1 MNKLI
6 KHKIGGG
13 DVPNILEGVDMQALQ
28 GLLTPRLTKYIP
40 YDPTPKQRAFLLMND
55 TKEILYGGAA
65 GGGKSVAQL
74 MGALQFVDIPGYSA
88 ILFRKT
94 YADLSLPG
102 ALIDMSKQ
110 WLMPFVRS
118 GEVRWSEKEK
128 RYDFPSG
135 ASLSFGYLESDND
148 CYRYQGAEFQYIGM
162 DECTHI
168 SPTNYRYLFS
178 RLRKT
183 KDMQVPLRFR
193 ATANPGGEYG
203 EYYYQRFFT
212 EGKENGHVFIG
223 AGLDDNPYLDAEAY
237 KESLAELDPVERER
251 LLNGNW
257 EIKAS
262 GDMLDRKWFQIVPAT
277 DVPAAAQR
285 VRYWDMAATDPKKRK
300 GKNKREP
307 DWTIG
312 FKLAMHQGMY
322 WIEDIAREQITPHDV
337 EMLVKRTAIKDGYS
351 CAIRMEQEPGSSGIA
366 VIDHYARD
374 ILQGYNFL
382 GVPSTGSKVER
393 ARNASAAA
401 EGGRVMIVSNC
412 RNMLPFFDEAD
423 LFPYGIHDDTI
434 DGFSGAFNHFKPAS
448 VPRAPTGLKKAGGS
462 YWTKFRYGR

>member
-1 MNKLI
+1 ML
-6 KHKIGGG
+6 
-13 DVPNILEGVDMQALQ
+13 DLENIDIQSLQ

-40 YDPTPKQRAFLLMND
+40 CDPTPKQRAFLLMND

-118 GEVRWSEKEK
+118 GEIRWSEKDK

-168 SPTNYRYLFS
+168 SPVNYRYLFS

-183 KDMQVPLRFR
+183 KELQVPLRFR

-203 EYYYQRFFT
+203 EYYYQRFFV
-212 EGKENGHVFIG
+212 EGKENNRIFIP
-223 AGLDDNPYLDAEAY
+223 AGLDDNPFLDAEAY
-237 KESLAELDPVERER
+237 KESLAELDPIERER

-262 GDMLDRKWFQIVPAT
+262 GDMLNRHWFQIVPA
-277 DVPAAAQR
+277 DSVPVNAKR

-312 FKLAMHQGMY
+312 FKLAMYQGKY
-322 WIEDIAREQITPHDV
+322 WIEDIIRVQKTPHEV
-337 EMLVKRTAIKDGYS
+337 ESLVASTARQDGFT

-366 VIDHYARD
+366 VIERYALQV
-374 ILQGYNFL
+374 LQGYDFL

-393 ARNASAAA
+393 ARNASSAAQA
-401 EGGRVMIVSNC
+401 GNVFICNTC
-412 RNMLPFFDEAD
+412 RNMLAFMDEAD
-423 LFPYGIHDDTI
+423 LFPYGMHDDTV
-434 DGFSGAFNHFKPAS
+434 DGFSGAFNYFKPSA
-448 VPRAPTGLKKAGGS
+448 PMRAPSGLKKVGGS
-462 YWTKFRYGR
+462 YWTKFRR

>member
-1 MNKLI
+1 
-6 KHKIGGG
+6 
-13 DVPNILEGVDMQALQ
+13 
-28 GLLTPRLTKYIP
+28 
-40 YDPTPKQRAFLLMND
+40 
-55 TKEILYGGAA
+55 
-65 GGGKSVAQL
+65 
-74 MGALQFVDIPGYSA
+74 
-88 ILFRKT
+88 
-94 YADLSLPG
+94 
-102 ALIDMSKQ
+102 MSKQ

-118 GEVRWSEKEK
+118 GEIRWSEKDK

-203 EYYYQRFFT
+203 EFYYQRFFVD
-212 EGKENGHVFIG
+212 GKDAGRIFIG

-237 KESLAELDPVERER
+237 KEALAELDPLTREQ

-257 EIKAS
+257 DIKAS
-262 GDMLDRKWFQIVPAT
+262 GDMFNRHWFQIVPVE
-277 DVPAAAQR
+277 DIPAAAQR

-307 DWTIG
+307 DWTVG
-312 FKLAMHQGMY
+312 FKLAMYQGLY
-322 WIEDIAREQITPHDV
+322 WIEDIERVQYTPHDI
-337 EMLVKRTAIKDGYS
+337 ERLVKLTAMRDGFG

-366 VIDHYARD
+366 VIERYSRE

-382 GVPSTGSKVER
+382 GVSSTGSKVER

-401 EGGRVMIVSNC
+401 ESGRVFISNKC
-412 RNMLPFFDEAD
+412 RNMLPFLDELD
-423 LFPYGIHDDTI
+423 LFPYGIHDDTV
-434 DGFSGAFNHFKPAS
+434 DGFSGAFNYFKPAS
-448 VPRAPTGLKKAGGS
+448 VSRPPTGIKKSGGS
-462 YWTKFRYGR
+462 YWTKFRR